1 MFSPFFVNYVRASAR
16 SSLQYFIW
24 LNQKEYR
31 DIFGCEKC
39 KVTFGFKYR
48 FITLE
53 WLKRSS
59 NGQLGNTTML
69 IVR

>member
-1 MFSPFFVNYVRASAR
+1 MLGQVPGAHCNILS
-16 SSLQYFIW
+16 
-24 LNQKEYR
+24 KEYR

-48 FITLE
+48 FIRLE